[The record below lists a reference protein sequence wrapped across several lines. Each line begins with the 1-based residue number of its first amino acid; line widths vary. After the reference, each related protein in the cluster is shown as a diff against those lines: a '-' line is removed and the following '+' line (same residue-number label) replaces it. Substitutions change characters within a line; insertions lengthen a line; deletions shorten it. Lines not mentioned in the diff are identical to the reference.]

1 MEIIKEL
8 NKDDGIEFIKNGSIT
23 HAMNI
28 VVSKDGNS
36 IENEKSLE
44 TIVTL
49 DEDLKIVGII
59 PCATE
64 LVIFCDNNSIYR
76 FDEKHKNLI
85 KLLILGIGMVVKYLV
100 LILIM
105 FVVILL

>member
-64 LVIFCDNNSIYR
+64 LVIFCDNNTPGPR
-76 FDEKHKNLI
+76 HRP
-85 KLLILGIGMVVKYLV
+85 
-100 LILIM
+100 
-105 FVVILL
+105 